1 MDLMARN
8 QLLNDHW
15 LENENQCPKYYQLS
29 KKIHF
34 DHTLIGKTRV
44 CSLQLE
50 QGEEAFLSY
59 VPVLLIEEAQQVTLG
74 LVIRG
79 NDLSLIH
86 YMARFFDKE
95 HHELKCYRHNVA
107 PEITT
112 EFKQVCV
119 TYKIPPKA
127 VSLTVQWEFKGL
139 NTAVTFFRPSVRMS
153 E

>member
-1 MDLMARN
+1 MVRN
-8 QLLNDHW
+8 QLLNNHW

-34 DHTLIGKTRV
+34 DHTLIAKSRV
-44 CSLQLE
+44 CSLQIE
-50 QGEEAFLSY
+50 QGEEAFLGY
-59 VPVLLIEEAQQVTLG
+59 VPIILIEEAQQEVTIG

-86 YMARFFDKE
+86 YIARFFDKK
-95 HHELKCYRHNVA
+95 HHELKCYCHNVA
-107 PEITT
+107 SEITT

-139 NTAVTFFRPSVRMS
+139 NTAVTFFRPSVRMD
-153 E
+153 